1 MRYLRKVLASL
12 RKADELFSLIEE
24 GDHIALG
31 ISGGKDSLCLLMAM
45 SIYTKF
51 SRKHFKIVPI
61 CLDLGFPGFDPKPM
75 QEYAESLGLKLIVED
90 SREVYPILQ
99 SHVKKEGHLPCS
111 ICSRMKKAAIN
122 AAAKKYGCKK
132 VAFAHHKD
140 DALETLFM
148 NMIHGG
154 KVNTFE
160 PMMHLE
166 KADITFIRPFI
177 LVGED
182 DLIGMAKEEN
192 LPVMGK
198 VCPADGYTE
207 RQYTK
212 ELLSSIYKEHPEA
225 EENFSS
231 MLYDYDGARL
241 YFGRIRVNV
250 GGGYAFAQHQQRAA
264 AEKAAENQAKT
275 GTASVTDITE
285 KISSTGTIAPKD
297 TYSITALVTGTIVS
311 ADFEEGDQVTKGQVL
326 YQVDASSMD
335 SQLTNNQNS
344 LTMAEKNLAKAKE
357 NYAEAQARYGSG
369 VYTATQAGYI
379 TAVRIVDGQKISNG
393 TALLE
398 LTDDA
403 TMQVQIPFL
412 SGEIVFIPVGSVAT
426 LTLSDTLEQVQGT
439 VIAT

>member
-51 SRKHFKIVPI
+51 SRKNFKIVPI
-61 CLDLGFPGFDPKPM
+61 CLDLGFPGFDGKAM
-75 QEYAESLGLKLIVED
+75 EAFAASLGLTLHIEPAK
-90 SREVYPILQ
+90 EVYPILE
-99 SHVKKEGHLPCS
+99 SHKKEEGHLPCS

-177 LVGED
+177 LVGEE

-192 LPVMGK
+192 LPVLGK
-198 VCPADGYTE
+198 ICPADGFTE

-212 ELLSSIYKEHPEA
+212 ELLASVYKDHPEA
-225 EENFSS
+225 VKNFST

-250 GGGYAFAQHQQRAA
+250 GGGFAFAPVLYANQVLEYQEFAKRNGLPSLKKDETHYLILKKGRLIGSISFHKPRAHELLITGFEFVGDKNE
-264 AEKAAENQAKT
+264 EKDVLLSFLRMEAKKENPLLFIIKTKRGRARLFRQA
-275 GTASVTDITE
+275 G
-285 KISSTGTIAPKD
+285 
-297 TYSITALVTGTIVS
+297 
-311 ADFEEGDQVTKGQVL
+311 FEERL
-326 YQVDASSMD
+326 YEGKKR
-335 SQLTNNQNS
+335 LG
-344 LTMAEKNLAKAKE
+344 K
-357 NYAEAQARYGSG
+357 
-369 VYTATQAGYI
+369 
-379 TAVRIVDGQKISNG
+379 KISNIS
-393 TALLE
+393 LK
-398 LTDDA
+398 
-403 TMQVQIPFL
+403 
-412 SGEIVFIPVGSVAT
+412 
-426 LTLSDTLEQVQGT
+426 
-439 VIAT
+439 

>member
-12 RKADELFSLIEE
+12 RKADELFSLIED

-51 SRKHFKIVPI
+51 SKKDFKVVPI

-140 DALETLFM
+140 DAVETLFM

-192 LPVMGK
+192 LPVMDK

-212 ELLSSIYKEHPEA
+212 ELLASIYKDHPEA

-231 MLYDYDGARL
+231 MLYDYEGARL
-241 YFGRIRVNV
+241 YFNRIQWKASM
-250 GGGYAFAQHQQRAA
+250 GKGYAFSPLLYADKALEYQEFAKKNDLPSLKKGETHYLILRKGKLLGSISFHKPRAHELLITGFEFVGDKKD
-264 AEKAAENQAKT
+264 EKDILLSFLKMEAKKENPLLFIKVARGRARLFKEV
-275 GTASVTDITE
+275 G
-285 KISSTGTIAPKD
+285 
-297 TYSITALVTGTIVS
+297 
-311 ADFEEGDQVTKGQVL
+311 FEERL
-326 YQVDASSMD
+326 YESKPR
-335 SQLTNNQNS
+335 LGKKITN
-344 LTMAEKNLAKAKE
+344 
-357 NYAEAQARYGSG
+357 
-369 VYTATQAGYI
+369 I
-379 TAVRIVDGQKISNG
+379 TLK
-393 TALLE
+393 
-398 LTDDA
+398 
-403 TMQVQIPFL
+403 
-412 SGEIVFIPVGSVAT
+412 
-426 LTLSDTLEQVQGT
+426 
-439 VIAT
+439 

>member
-61 CLDLGFPGFDPKPM
+61 CLDLGFPGFDPKPT
-75 QEYAESLGLKLIVED
+75 QEFAESLGLKLIVED

-122 AAAKKYGCKK
+122 ACAKKYGCKK

-177 LVGED
+177 LVGEE

-192 LPVMGK
+192 LPVLGK
-198 VCPADGYTE
+198 ICPADGFTE

-212 ELLSSIYKEHPEA
+212 ELLASIYKEHPEA
-225 EENFSS
+225 VKNFST

-250 GGGYAFAQHQQRAA
+250 GGGFAFAPVLYANQVLEYQEFAKRNDLPSLKKDKTHYLILKKGRLIGSISFHKPRAHELLITGFEFA
-264 AEKAAENQAKT
+264 GGKNEEKDILLSFLRMEAKKENPLLFIKTMRGRAKLFRQA
-275 GTASVTDITE
+275 G
-285 KISSTGTIAPKD
+285 
-297 TYSITALVTGTIVS
+297 
-311 ADFEEGDQVTKGQVL
+311 FEERL
-326 YQVDASSMD
+326 YEGKR
-335 SQLTNNQNS
+335 L
-344 LTMAEKNLAKAKE
+344 LGK
-357 NYAEAQARYGSG
+357 
-369 VYTATQAGYI
+369 
-379 TAVRIVDGQKISNG
+379 KISNIS
-393 TALLE
+393 LK
-398 LTDDA
+398 
-403 TMQVQIPFL
+403 
-412 SGEIVFIPVGSVAT
+412 
-426 LTLSDTLEQVQGT
+426 
-439 VIAT
+439 